1 MNRATIVVLRV
12 LLVVMGL
19 GSLFGQIVVI
29 PLVSG
34 SLAQQYPEVAD
45 LAVPYAVAAIAVVV
59 CVQLALVAIWF
70 LLAMV
75 ARSSIFARQAAR
87 WVTVI
92 IIAGI
97 VATVIVVVVGVHL
110 LGVAQVGGPGAVLA
124 VVAVCVGGAAFVLLM
139 IVMRGLLGTATDLKS
154 ELDEVV

>member
-1 MNRATIVVLRV
+1 MNRAAIVVLRV

-19 GSLFGQIVVI
+19 GSLSGQIVVI

-124 VVAVCVGGAAFVLLM
+124 VVAACVGGAAFVLLM
-139 IVMRGLLGTATDLKS
+139 VVMRGLLGTATALKS

>member
-1 MNRATIVVLRV
+1 MRV
-12 LLVVMGL
+12 LLVAIGL
-19 GSLFGQIVVI
+19 GSLLGQVVVI
-29 PLVSG
+29 PLVSE

-59 CVQLALVAIWF
+59 CVQGALIAIWF

-75 ARSSIFARQAAR
+75 ARATVFVQRAAR

-97 VATVIVVVVGVHL
+97 VATVIAVAVGVHL
-110 LGVAQVGGPGAVLA
+110 LGVAQVGGPGVVLA
-124 VVAVCVGGAAFVLLM
+124 LAAAAIGGAAFVLLM
-139 IVMRGLLGTATDLKS
+139 IVVRGLLGTTTALKS